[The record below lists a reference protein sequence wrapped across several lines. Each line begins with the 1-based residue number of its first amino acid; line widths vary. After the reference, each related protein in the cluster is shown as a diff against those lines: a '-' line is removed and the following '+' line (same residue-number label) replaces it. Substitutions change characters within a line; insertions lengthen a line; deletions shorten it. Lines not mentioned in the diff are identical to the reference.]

1 MNSSEPAVLDVEF
14 AFDFVCPW
22 CLIGLRQLQQA
33 EREWSRDTSR
43 PALRMQ
49 WRATQ
54 LLPDTPLEGFNYKEF
69 YEARLGGPG
78 AVALRRAQVQ
88 GAAAQVGLR
97 LAFERIET
105 LPNTALA
112 HAMTVQALLM
122 GNPRQRQRWIERV
135 FEAYFLEGQDIGRR
149 PVLDA
154 LWKEVGLP
162 PQTAELPRAVVL
174 HAISAVPRFVF
185 NDRVTLSGAQP
196 AAALLQAMDE
206 AQLRG

>member
-1 MNSSEPAVLDVEF
+1 MLDVEF

-54 LLPDTPLEGFNYKEF
+54 LLPDTPLEGFDYKGF

-88 GAAAQVGLR
+88 NAAAQVGLR
-97 LAFERIET
+97 LAFDRIAT

-122 GNPRQRQRWIERV
+122 GNAGQRQRWIERV
-135 FEAYFLEGQDIGRR
+135 FEAYFLEGADIGRR
-149 PVLDA
+149 AVLDA

-162 PQTAELPRAVVL
+162 PLPAELPRSAVLAVV
-174 HAISAVPRFVF
+174 SAVPRFVF
-185 NDRVTLSGAQP
+185 NDRVTMSGAQP
-196 AAALLQAMDE
+196 AAVLLQAMEE
-206 AQLRG
+206 ALR